1 MKERKKGKCQN
12 DSYIY
17 RCLAIGFEDL
27 HLDITDNNN
36 KNNNELQTG

>member
-1 MKERKKGKCQN
+1 MNERKKGKCQN

-17 RCLAIGFEDL
+17 RCLVIGFEDQ
-27 HLDITDNNN
+27 DITDNNN